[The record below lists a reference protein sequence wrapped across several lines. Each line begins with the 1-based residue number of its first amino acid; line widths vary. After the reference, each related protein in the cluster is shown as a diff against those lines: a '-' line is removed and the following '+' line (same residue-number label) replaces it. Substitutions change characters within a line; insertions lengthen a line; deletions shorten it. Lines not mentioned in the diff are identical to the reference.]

1 MPGSKELYDKLYSE
15 QLYTNSYNDFVA
27 KYGNEEGQ
35 NELYKKLSEQE
46 LYTNDINTF
55 KSKYFSDVKKKDV
68 GASVS
73 SSDQPIGLSASPRN
87 PSAYNKGI
95 ESRDWQAHQALT
107 RSLQEAAQKNDA
119 VGIKNAQSQLEQ
131 LRASNPTIASD
142 PLLNEDLQTA
152 NKFIKAA
159 PVPQQ
164 PAVKFPTRDRI
175 PDQEVD
181 KAIKGK
187 AYVDVSQ
194 LVQPG
199 NLNVDEKVSEFNK
212 EFGSL
217 GVRFEKTDNPIASN
231 FEGQITAIADNGEQ
245 MPVMIYRNELA
256 AKKEK
261 EKLQEFLFRNSGG
274 VNKKELTPTQFLS
287 MAENGVSPEDENKF
301 KRLYTKENVDKSL
314 KFVNEQLQYSSNTM
328 NDIKKE
334 IDDINKEAEAIAAIV
349 STQGMTPELKAKAD
363 DIQLRYNEKSKEFEN
378 QKNHAKTVFSLADA
392 GTKSLAAQNVKLLK
406 EEGNIFG
413 ALYNSLLS
421 GSKSLASGAVYAA
434 LEGTDILTMGLTND
448 AQKTQYEKDAN
459 KWLTDKFN
467 ELKLSSTTEEYK
479 NDPNKKIRSALFS
492 VPEMFPAFTIPGGFV
507 AGMTLQGIGRR
518 MEEYDNNP
526 EMKNVPKE
534 EKFILSGLNSFVEAK
549 LENVGITQA
558 FSKAGLANSLL
569 LKSMAKWAP
578 KSGINGLNRILNTEI
593 NNLAI
598 KGTLNTAGAMIA
610 EGETGALQSASEM
623 ASNELYNIAKEK
635 QIFKNPNTTK
645 ELLGKVW
652 EDAEMEALGGMWMA
666 GVVNIATN
674 TAQYTLGK
682 MLDNQTFKLAKTI
695 INDKATKASFVA
707 DLKTKIAKGEITQ
720 EKAQS
725 LLTSFNEAN
734 AIVSQMPENISVENQ
749 RKAYDLIA
757 EKRKLASQIEGK
769 DPNLT
774 AKPRE
779 RIKQI
784 DVELTNI
791 SNATQEEEVNEPIQ
805 EEVKQKPVI
814 KEESQVKINELADS
828 LKNDIEFEKKNNKNK
843 KNNKYIK
850 VLEDELNLLTT
861 NPEEYL
867 KQKISELSKD
877 AEFESSTNYYKNLLE
892 NLYAI
897 QEQGSGQVPVQ
908 PETGVSQ
915 EVEQGVPE
923 SKPQVVA
930 EESNKELEKEIK
942 IIEENKQNEIEQKGL
957 NKLMPIVLDESDPGY
972 QENKKQI
979 EERDLALIEIDKKYN
994 DQIEKAKS
1002 RVQEAKAPS
1011 IEEEG
1016 TRVPEQ
1022 KAEGVTAEPTI
1033 EEEAKK
1039 KSAFDQVEGGVEA
1052 KQKSLDTFEKTRKR
1066 GQKTFAEARENA
1078 ISTLKKTFAYE
1089 KADDIQ
1095 REEMEREL
1103 RTELGEKLKK
1113 APSVN
1118 KILGKIK
1125 DITKVTVNEA
1135 VALKEQIK
1143 LQAKAAKGAVKYVNE
1158 LRNSI
1163 MNELKDLQKKG
1174 KISTKQLTSL
1184 LKAASRLNVQNP
1196 LAVSRFVDRM
1206 IKVFNDAEYAEKV
1219 SEAQKI
1225 AKRIAKSI
1233 KNADVQPSNRNMAKN
1248 FLLVNPRDV
1257 DNIDEYLD
1265 KAKEVLMSVAS
1276 NAKLKT
1282 PADIEAVNKYSAAQ
1296 IEQQNQKRMDEMKEK
1311 YQELFDAGILS
1322 DNMTEKEMLEAI
1334 KNIDISENEEQQDE
1348 EVVKTLAEIFD
1359 DIKDVAKQILE
1370 TGEDP
1375 ITGEKVDLTEA
1386 QKSIIKKFLELDLSV
1401 LSNKEAK
1408 LAVERLDNFINNY
1421 ITEGM
1426 EGLVNKAIG
1435 AEAAKELEEKGVKS
1449 RSLRLYFS
1457 TEFANYMAAQAW
1469 QIHKLL
1475 ETMFVG
1481 QSKDRAV
1488 SSVSGIYDFEEGVN
1502 RANTM
1507 ADEAIDAYVEKFGK
1521 EKEFFTL
1528 ENNYERGIA
1537 ALLFRDNGDEDY
1549 FEDQKTLI
1557 QQSIDVMLNSKNN
1570 KKVKKGELAQK
1581 VFDKLIK
1588 DAKNGQEVI
1597 DNTSKTNRDAVL
1609 WWINNWDNHYSDF
1622 EEVSKNVY
1630 NDDLGRDANFTSKTY
1645 KKADPSKE
1653 KEDVSLS
1660 DNVSAY
1666 RMTTGDYTVK
1676 SKSGS
1681 LIKTKKVKTLPK
1693 NRVLS
1698 FDFDINQAN
1707 AFRAAL
1713 VDVKTAAPIRQLEGF
1728 INSPSFMKLGPEED
1742 MQLLKSRINTLVAV
1756 ERGKSMISKSDYEK
1770 AVKLLKVASAI
1781 GTTRALLSIGQPISQ
1796 TAPVA
1801 LNTLINSGFRLMFLN
1816 KAMKKFI
1823 NSSGMAVA
1831 NRGAESS
1838 ISLSNE
1844 NKIIEDASKNK
1855 GLRTI
1860 SYISKLPKKG
1870 LSYVLSKPDVGIAK
1884 MSFIAYYAQRIG
1896 KRVYQVDWNEEAKNP
1911 NKDALRYAQQ
1921 MVDRQQSPSNP
1932 NQMGNLFTSRDP
1944 LHQAIRM
1951 IAFPLAVFNM
1961 NQKARMQSDII
1972 TLAARKQS
1980 TAEDKK
1986 AAALSLAGLMV
1997 EMGSFLSINGAKAY
2011 LLYNLSLSL
2020 MGLGGEDKE
2029 EEKKKKFKRIMTNAS
2044 GTIATD
2050 LLSPLPISNS
2060 KILDIGNFALDKYYG
2075 YKNEGKEEY
2084 TEKQKEEIK
2093 KYQKEGWELPEKYKS
2108 PMAEEPIQFYSSDNI
2123 DETDLMGTAGIA
2135 IAKIIQSSEYE
2146 KTALTGK
2153 FEKESYGGKKITKYL
2168 LPEDQKVLKE
2178 WAAIPA
2184 LYNIGFMPAE
2194 LNAIANNLMQIAQ
2207 KRALTEKEMEKS
2219 K

>member
-1 MPGSKELYDKLYSE
+1 MDEKYIQALHSQLGGESVFGNYEDFKDLITSDPQYAKNFYNNFGQDVLGAEQDFYS
-15 QLYTNSYNDFVA
+15 L
-27 KYGNEEGQ
+27 
-35 NELYKKLSEQE
+35 
-46 LYTNDINTF
+46 
-55 KSKYFSDVKKKDV
+55 VKKKDIGV
-68 GASVS
+68 STSKATSSVS
-73 SSDQPIGLSASPRN
+73 SPRN

-95 ESRDWQAHQALT
+95 ESRDWQTHQALT

-131 LRASNPTIASD
+131 LRASNPAIASD

-164 PAVKFPTRDRI
+164 AAVKFPTTDRLTK
-175 PDQEVD
+175 EEAD

-187 AYVDVSQ
+187 AYVSESQ
-194 LVQPG
+194 LVEPG
-199 NLNVDEKVSEFNK
+199 YLNLDEKVNEFNK

-217 GVRFEKTDNPIASN
+217 GVRFEKTDNPIAKN

-245 MPVMIYRNELA
+245 MPVMIYRNEIA

-334 IDDINKEAEAIAAIV
+334 IDGINKEAEDIAAIV

-413 ALYNSLLS
+413 ALYNSLLN

-479 NDPNKKIRSALFS
+479 NDPNHKVRSALFS

-598 KGTLNTAGAMIA
+598 KGALNTAGAMIA

-791 SNATQEEEVNEPIQ
+791 SNAPIEVEVIPNEISDEIASLKDDEIIVRNASTLEEVPEQ
-805 EEVKQKPVI
+805 FRDRAKKSEGTPVEARKSI
-814 KEESQVKINELADS
+814 LGIPYGKTTKETV
-828 LKNDIEFEKKNNKNK
+828 NDGYF
-843 KNNKYIK
+843 YT
-850 VLEDELNLLTT
+850 LTGK
-861 NPEEYL
+861 EA
-867 KQKISELSKD
+867 KD
-877 AEFESSTNYYKNLLE
+877 
-892 NLYAI
+892 YAI
-897 QEQGSGQVPVQ
+897 QEQGSGQVPIQ
-908 PETGVSQ
+908 PKTGVSQ

-923 SKPQVVA
+923 SKPQVVT

-957 NKLMPIVLDESDPGY
+957 NKLMPIVLDESDLGY
-972 QENKKQI
+972 QETKKQI

-1016 TRVPEQ
+1016 TRLPEQ
-1022 KAEGVTAEPTI
+1022 KAEGVRAEPTI

-1039 KSAFDQVEGGVEA
+1039 KSAFDQVEGGIKA
-1052 KQKSLDTFEKTRKR
+1052 KQKAINAFEKTRKR
-1066 GQKTFAEARENA
+1066 GQKTIAEARESAVN
-1078 ISTLKKTFAYE
+1078 TLKDTFAYE
-1089 KADDIQ
+1089 RADDIQ
-1095 REEMEREL
+1095 RNEMEREL

-1125 DITKVTVNEA
+1125 NIVNITVNEA
-1135 VALKEQIK
+1135 TALKEQIK
-1143 LQAKAAKGAVKYVNE
+1143 MQVKAANDAVKFVNE

-1163 MNELKDLQKKG
+1163 MNELKDIQKKG
-1174 KISTKQLTSL
+1174 KISAKQLTSL

-1206 IKVFNDAEYAEKV
+1206 VKVFNDAEYAEKV

-1225 AKRIAKSI
+1225 SKKIAKSI

-1375 ITGEKVDLTEA
+1375 ITGEIVDLTEA

-1549 FEDQKTLI
+1549 FEDQKILI
-1557 QQSIDVMLNSKNN
+1557 QQSIDVMLNSKDDN
-1570 KKVKKGELAQK
+1570 KVKKGELAQK
-1581 VFDKLIK
+1581 IFDKLIK
-1588 DAKNGQEVI
+1588 DAKNGQEVM
-1597 DNTSKTNRDAVL
+1597 DNASKTNRDAVL

-1645 KKADPSKE
+1645 KKEKAE

-1796 TAPVA
+1796 TVPVA
-1801 LNTLINSGFRLMFLN
+1801 LSTLINSGFRLMFLN
-1816 KAMKKFI
+1816 NAMKKFI

-1855 GLRTI
+1855 GLKTI
-1860 SYISKLPKKG
+1860 SDISKLPKKG

-1986 AAALSLAGLMV
+1986 AAALSLVGLMV

-2093 KYQKEGWELPEKYKS
+2093 RYQKEGWQLPEKYS
-2108 PMAEEPIQFYSSDNI
+2108 APMAEEPIQFYSSDNI

-2168 LPEDQKVLKE
+2168 LPEDQKVLKQ

>member
-1 MPGSKELYDKLYSE
+1 MPGSKELYDKLYSK

-27 KYGNEEGQ
+27 KYGSEEGQ
-35 NELYKKLSEQE
+35 NELYNKLSEKQ

-68 GASVS
+68 GVS
-73 SSDQPIGLSASPRN
+73 QLPSDQPIGLSASPKN

-131 LRASNPTIASD
+131 LRASNAAIASD

-159 PVPQQ
+159 PVQQ
-164 PAVKFPTRDRI
+164 QAAVKFPTTDRLTK
-175 PDQEVD
+175 EEAD

-217 GVRFEKTDNPIASN
+217 GVRFEKTDNPIAKN

-245 MPVMIYRNELA
+245 MPVMIYRNEIA

-301 KRLYTKENVDKSL
+301 KRIYTKENVDKSL
-314 KFVNEQLQYSSNTM
+314 KFVNDQLQYSSNTM

-413 ALYNSLLS
+413 ALYNSLLN

-479 NDPNKKIRSALFS
+479 NDPNHKVRSALFS

-598 KGTLNTAGAMIA
+598 KGALNTAGAMIA

-774 AKPRE
+774 SNLKK
-779 RIKQI
+779 RIAII
-784 DVELTNI
+784 DNQLIDI
-791 SNATQEEEVNEPIQ
+791 SNAPIEVEVIPNEIPDEI
-805 EEVKQKPVI
+805 
-814 KEESQVKINELADS
+814 AS
-828 LKNDIEFEKKNNKNK
+828 LKDDEIIVRGAPTLEEIPEQFRDRAKKNEGTPVETK
-843 KNNKYIK
+843 KSILGIPYGK
-850 VLEDELNLLTT
+850 TT
-861 NPEEYL
+861 NKTVNDGYSYTLTGKEA
-867 KQKISELSKD
+867 KD
-877 AEFESSTNYYKNLLE
+877 
-892 NLYAI
+892 YAI

-908 PETGVSQ
+908 PKTRVSQ

-923 SKPQVVA
+923 SKPQVVTNQGKEVSQEVKDLRA
-930 EESNKELEKEIK
+930 KEQVEYEEAIPNIETFKVNGEID
-942 IIEENKQNEIEQKGL
+942 ET
-957 NKLMPIVLDESDPGY
+957 LMPPEDQAKYDEIYDKYDKLITPL
-972 QENKKQI
+972 
-979 EERDLALIEIDKKYN
+979 LA
-994 DQIEKAKS
+994 EKP

-1011 IEEEG
+1011 IQEEG
-1016 TRVPEQ
+1016 TRLPEQ
-1022 KAEGVTAEPTI
+1022 KAEGVRGEPTI

-1089 KADDIQ
+1089 RADDVQ
-1095 REEMEREL
+1095 RNEMEREL

-1125 DITKVTVNEA
+1125 DIKKVTVNEA

-1206 IKVFNDAEYAEKV
+1206 VKVFNDAEYAEKV

-1225 AKRIAKSI
+1225 AKKIAKSI

-1265 KAKEVLMSVAS
+1265 KAKEVLMSVAA
-1276 NAKLKT
+1276 NAGLKT

-1375 ITGEKVDLTEA
+1375 ITGEIVDLTEA

-1457 TEFANYMAAQAW
+1457 TEFANYMAAQSW
-1469 QIHKLL
+1469 SIHKLL

-1488 SSVSGIYDFEEGVN
+1488 STVSAIYDFEEGVN
-1502 RANTM
+1502 RANRTT
-1507 ADEAIDAYVEKFGK
+1507 DEYIDAYVEKFGK

-1557 QQSIDVMLNSKNN
+1557 QQSIDVMLNSKDDN
-1570 KKVKKGELAQK
+1570 KVKKGELAQK

-1588 DAKNGQEVI
+1588 DAKNGQEVM
-1597 DNTSKTNRDAVL
+1597 DNASKTNRDAVL

-1801 LNTLINSGFRLMFLN
+1801 LSTLINSGFRLMFLS

-1844 NKIIEDASKNK
+1844 NKIIEDASKSK

-2084 TEKQKEEIK
+2084 TEKEKEEIK
-2093 KYQKEGWELPEKYKS
+2093 RYKKEGWDLPEKYKA

-2207 KRALTEKEMEKS
+2207 KRALTEKEMEK
-2219 K
+2219 KKQELK